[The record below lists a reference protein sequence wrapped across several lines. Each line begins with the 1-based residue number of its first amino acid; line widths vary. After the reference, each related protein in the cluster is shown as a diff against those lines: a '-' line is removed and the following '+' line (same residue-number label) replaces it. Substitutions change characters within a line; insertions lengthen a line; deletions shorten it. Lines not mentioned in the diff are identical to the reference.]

1 MALDISAMSSFSKY
15 HPNSH
20 SLWNKKNPRI
30 LTDKHPRLPLIG
42 NRDLLQYFAVTTCPR
57 TANASPNSSC

>member
-42 NRDLLQYFAVTTCPR
+42 N
-57 TANASPNSSC
+57 